1 MKRWFHSIALPQGIT
16 TPGMGALEPLTAQ
29 AGIYFGMGIEGRS
42 VLDIGAWDGFFSFE
56 AERRGASDVLA
67 VDDYVWRPDGPGD
80 RRAFEIAR
88 AALGSRVRDRV
99 LDLPQTTLEE
109 VGPFDIV
116 LYNGIVYHA
125 LDPVHDL
132 IETARIARHVL
143 SVETWIDNLDTPRA
157 VMNYFGAEPQPP
169 GYPTTG
175 WGPNSL
181 LMHALLRRIG
191 FETVLEFATPGLEAM
206 RSIFLA
212 FKPGH
217 PFGDFVAAHAEQ
229 ARPRFTGEPALREP
243 AALLAELSALR
254 AEREALR
261 AEVASQG
268 AALEACRAGLAA
280 RDAELEALRRA
291 MAAPRGLAGLLR
303 RRPPA
308 P

>member
-1 MKRWFHSIALPQGIT
+1 MAAKVAGVKRWFHSIELPQGIT
-16 TPGMGALEPLTAQ
+16 TPGMGGLEPLRAH
-29 AGIYFGMGIEGRS
+29 AEIYFAMGIAGRS

-67 VDDYVWRPDGPGD
+67 VDDFVWRPDGPGD

-88 AALGSRVRDRV
+88 EALGSRVRDRV
-99 LDLPQTTLEE
+99 LDLPQTTLEQ

-132 IETARIARHVL
+132 IETARIARHAL
-143 SVETWIDNLDTPRA
+143 TVETWIANLDTPRA
-157 VMNYFGAEPQPP
+157 VMNYFGAEPQPN

-181 LMHALLRRIG
+181 LMHALLKRIG

-217 PFGDFVAAHAEQ
+217 PFGDFVAGHAEQ
-229 ARPRFTGEPALREP
+229 ARPRFTGDPALRER
-243 AALLAELSALR
+243 AALLAELES
-254 AEREALR
+254 LR
-261 AEVASQG
+261 AEVASQREEL
-268 AALEACRAGLAA
+268 AVLRATP
-280 RDAELEALRRA
+280 
-291 MAAPRGLAGLLR
+291 PRTGLAGLLR
-303 RRPPA
+303 RKRPEN
-308 P
+308 